1 MSIKIILVPI
11 GGSKVSRAALERAF
25 VVAKRFGAHV
35 KGLHVMERMS
45 DAVSFEF
52 HLPEKLRG
60 SVQSSAEQA
69 AASRAEELRAGFE
82 KACQEA
88 GITLS
93 EKPLEGDTAS
103 ASWHQ
108 EFGHVEDIL
117 VRHARLSDLVTVPRP
132 DLRGGPVRRSPVGR
146 AIEAMLCGTG
156 RPVLI
161 EPPMVKAEPCESVA
175 IGWNESTEASR
186 AIAMTWPWLVNM
198 SAVSILSSKKR
209 EAGADALK
217 DYLAWH
223 GISSRVVLLNS
234 KGESVGQAMLNACA
248 KENAGFL
255 VVGGFSHARARE
267 LLFGGVTRHLLA
279 NSNIPTLMVH

>member
-11 GGSKVSRAALERAF
+11 GGNEESMTALNRAF
-25 VVAKRFGAHV
+25 VIAKRFGAHI

-52 HLPEKLRG
+52 HLPEKMRG
-60 SVQSSAEQA
+60 SVQASAEQSALAQADA
-69 AASRAEELRAGFE
+69 ARAVFE
-82 KACQEA
+82 AACQQA
-88 GITLS
+88 DVTIS
-93 EKPLEGDTAS
+93 DRPIQGDGPS

-132 DLRGGPVRRSPVGR
+132 AIHAGSGRRSPVGR

-161 EPPMVKAEPCESVA
+161 EPPLAKVEQCERVV

-186 AIAMTWPWLVNM
+186 AIAMTWPWLTNM
-198 SAVSILSSKKR
+198 SAVTILSSKKR
-209 EAGADALK
+209 EAGANALIE
-217 DYLAWH
+217 YLSWH
-223 GISSRVVLLNS
+223 GIDSNVVFLDG
-234 KGESVGQAMLNACA
+234 KGDSVGQAMLNVCA
-248 KENAGFL
+248 EVEAGFL

-267 LLFGGVTRHLLA
+267 LLFGGVTRHLLTH
-279 NSNIPTLMVH
+279 SNIPTLMVH

>member
-11 GGSKVSRAALERAF
+11 GGSKKSLAALNRAF
-25 VVAKRFGAHV
+25 VVANRFGAHI
-35 KGLHVMERMS
+35 KGLHVMERVS

-52 HLPEKLRG
+52 HLPANLRS
-60 SVQSSAEQA
+60 SVQSSAEQSA
-69 AASRAEELRAGFE
+69 LARADELRAEFE
-82 KACQEA
+82 AACEQA
-88 GITLS
+88 NVTLS
-93 EKPLEGDTAS
+93 DKPLEGDAPS

-132 DLRGGPVRRSPVGR
+132 ELKGGPVRRSPVGR
-146 AIEAMLCGTG
+146 AIEAILCGTG

-161 EPPMVKAEPCESVA
+161 EPPMAKTEPCERVA

-186 AIAMTWPWLVNM
+186 AIAQTWPWLVNM
-198 SAVSILSSKKR
+198 SAVTILASKKR

-217 DYLAWH
+217 EYLTWH
-223 GISSRVVLLNS
+223 GITSNVAFLDG
-234 KGESVGQAMLNACA
+234 KGESVGDAILNVCA
-248 KENAGFL
+248 EEEAGFL

-267 LLFGGVTRHLLA
+267 LLFGGVTRHLLTHT
-279 NSNIPTLMVH
+279 NIPTLMVN

>member
-11 GGSKVSRAALERAF
+11 GGDKVSLTALNRAF
-25 VVAKRFGAHV
+25 VIAKRFGAHI
-35 KGLHVMERMS
+35 KGLHVMERVS

-52 HLPEKLRG
+52 HLPAKLRG
-60 SVQSSAEQA
+60 SVQASAEKAALAQA
-69 AASRAEELRAGFE
+69 DELREGFE
-82 KACQEA
+82 AACRQA
-88 GITLS
+88 SVTLS
-93 EKPLEGDTAS
+93 DRPIKGDSPS
-103 ASWHQ
+103 AGWHQ

-132 DLRGGPVRRSPVGR
+132 AIQGGSGRRSPVGR

-161 EPPMVKAEPCESVA
+161 EPPMVKVEECERVV

-186 AIAMTWPWLVNM
+186 AIAMTLPWLMNM
-198 SAVSILSSKKR
+198 SAVTILSSKKR
-209 EAGADALK
+209 EAGADALVE
-217 DYLAWH
+217 YLSWH
-223 GISSRVVLLNS
+223 GIISNAVFLNS
-234 KGESVGQAMLNACA
+234 KGNSVGEAMLNVCA
-248 KENAGFL
+248 EQQAGLL

-279 NSNIPTLMVH
+279 HSNIPTLMVH

>member
-11 GGSKVSRAALERAF
+11 GGSKVSRAALNRAF
-25 VVAKRFGAHV
+25 IVAHRFGAHI

-60 SVQSSAEQA
+60 SVQSSAEQSA
-69 AASRAEELRAGFE
+69 VARADELKAGFE
-82 KACQEA
+82 AACKEA
-88 GITLS
+88 NIALS
-93 EKPLEGDTAS
+93 DKPIEGDAPS

-132 DLRGGPVRRSPVGR
+132 ELKGGPVRRSPVGR

-161 EPPMVKAEPCESVA
+161 EPPEIEAEPCERVA

-198 SAVSILSSKKR
+198 SAVTILSSKKR

-223 GISSRVVLLNS
+223 GISANIVFLNS
-234 KGESVGQAMLNACA
+234 KGKSVGQAMLNACA
-248 KENAGFL
+248 KQEAGFL

-267 LLFGGVTRHLLA
+267 LLFGGVTRHLLTH
-279 NSNIPTLMVH
+279 SNIPTLMVH

>member
-11 GGSKVSRAALERAF
+11 GGSKGSLAALNRAF
-25 VVAKRFGAHV
+25 VVAERFGAHI

-60 SVQSSAEQA
+60 SVQSSAEQSA
-69 AASRAEELRAGFE
+69 LARADELRAEFE
-82 KACQEA
+82 AACRQA
-88 GITLS
+88 NVTLS
-93 EKPLEGDTAS
+93 DRPLDGDSPS

-108 EFGHVEDIL
+108 AFGHVEDIL

-132 DLRGGPVRRSPVGR
+132 KLEGGPVRRSPVGR
-146 AIEAMLCGTG
+146 AIEAMLCSTG

-161 EPPMVKAEPCESVA
+161 EPPMTTTEQCERVA

-186 AIAMTWPWLVNM
+186 AIAVTLPWLVNM
-198 SAVSILSSKKR
+198 RAVTILASQKR
-209 EAGADALK
+209 EAGANALNE
-217 DYLAWH
+217 YLGWH
-223 GISSRVVLLNS
+223 GINS
-234 KGESVGQAMLNACA
+234 NIVFLDGKGESVGEAMLNVCA
-248 KENAGFL
+248 EEEAGFL

-267 LLFGGVTRHLLA
+267 LLFGGVTRHLLTH
-279 NSNIPTLMVH
+279 SNIPTLMVH